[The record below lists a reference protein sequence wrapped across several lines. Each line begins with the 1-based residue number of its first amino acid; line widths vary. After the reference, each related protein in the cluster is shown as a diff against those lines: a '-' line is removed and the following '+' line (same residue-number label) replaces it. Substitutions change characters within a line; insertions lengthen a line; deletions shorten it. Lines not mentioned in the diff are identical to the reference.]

1 MMLLNK
7 IAEQL
12 HVHLI
17 GNGGIAVSGIT
28 YADVATEDQIAIS
41 MSRSEAMR
49 TAAKVVLTNKILLG
63 IDKTLLFCD
72 GAILKTAKEIG
83 ELFVS
88 HDEYPDYA
96 LQESYTWQDTG
107 WIAGENVIVGA
118 SSHVGAFSCIGKNV
132 QIGSNCIIYPNV
144 YIGAGSIIGSN
155 VIIKPGVRIAS
166 PAFFMYDS
174 HPGNDFVGFG
184 KVKIG
189 NNVTIGSNTVV
200 QRGSFADTIIGAD
213 TGIGDGVVIGHDVHI
228 GRRCRIVSQAG
239 IAGRSVLGDGVE
251 VMGQAGI
258 VENVNIGEG
267 SIIKA
272 KSLVSKNVPDNE
284 VISGL
289 YGRKHIEEMRL
300 QAVLRKKF

>member
-17 GNGGIAVSGIT
+17 GNGDIAVSGIT
-28 YADVATEDQIAIS
+28 YADVATESQIAIS

-72 GAILKTAKEIG
+72 GAILKAAKEIG
-83 ELFVS
+83 ALFVS

-107 WIAGENVIVGA
+107 WLAGENVIIGA
-118 SSHVGAFSCIGKNV
+118 SSNVGAFSYIGKNV

-155 VIIKPGVRIAS
+155 VIIKAGARIAS
-166 PAFFMYDS
+166 PAFFMYDN
-174 HPGNDFVGFG
+174 HPANDFVGFG
-184 KVKIG
+184 KVRIG

-228 GRRCRIVSQAG
+228 GRKCRIVSQAG
-239 IAGRSVLGDGVE
+239 IAGRSVLEDGVE